1 MNYNF
6 INLLSGFIC
15 LTENITKQRNNRIG
29 NERGIPM
36 RERRK
41 KRNEKCINGNSD
53 DDEVLQEVSENI
65 TRASTKEK

>member
-29 NERGIPM
+29 NEHEIPM
-36 RERRK
+36 PSEERK
-41 KRNEKCINGNSD
+41 KIKMHQ
-53 DDEVLQEVSENI
+53 LQQQQWQ
-65 TRASTKEK
+65 RR